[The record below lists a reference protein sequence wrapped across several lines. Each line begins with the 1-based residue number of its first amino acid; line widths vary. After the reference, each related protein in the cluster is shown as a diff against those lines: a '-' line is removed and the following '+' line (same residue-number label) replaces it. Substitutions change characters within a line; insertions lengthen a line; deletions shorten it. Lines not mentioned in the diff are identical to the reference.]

1 MDIELGPGVGDIE
14 AADAANGFDGPGA
27 ALNGFALAD
36 VALAVKPLCGVPA
49 FMTSSSSSSKLAVVA
64 LDADGIGGAC
74 CTRAFALTR
83 AKAALSPVAARS
95 KSSNRSTPCTKSSC
109 SANALMSN
117 SSSSVFEINSSNRG
131 FIARH

>member
-1 MDIELGPGVGDIE
+1 MDIELGPGIGDIE
-14 AADAANGFDGPGA
+14 AADPANGFDGPGA

-36 VALAVKPLCGVPA
+36 VALAKPRCGVPA

-64 LDADGIGGAC
+64 LDADDISGAC

-83 AKAALSPVAARS
+83 ANAALSPVAARS

>member
-14 AADAANGFDGPGA
+14 AAGATNGFDGPGA

-36 VALAVKPLCGVPA
+36 VALAVVKPRCGVPA

-64 LDADGIGGAC
+64 LDVDDIGGA
-74 CTRAFALTR
+74 TRAFALMR
-83 AKAALSPVAARS
+83 ANAALSPVAARS